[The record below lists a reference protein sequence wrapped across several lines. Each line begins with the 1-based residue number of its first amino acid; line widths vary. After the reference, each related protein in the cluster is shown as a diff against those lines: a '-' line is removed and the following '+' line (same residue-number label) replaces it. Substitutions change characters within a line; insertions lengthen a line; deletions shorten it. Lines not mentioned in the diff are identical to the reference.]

1 MNDDISKEEIKK
13 AKNEYF
19 RAWRKN
25 NRDKVKKA
33 QERYWEK
40 VAKKNKETHK
50 CKYH

>member
-1 MNDDISKEEIKK
+1 MTNTISEEKIKK

-19 RAWRKN
+19 RTWRKN

-40 VAKKNKETHK
+40 VAKEKQRNLQM
-50 CKYH
+50 

>member
-13 AKNEYF
+13 AKNEYI

-33 QERYWEK
+33 QER
-40 VAKKNKETHK
+40 
-50 CKYH
+50 

>member
-1 MNDDISKEEIKK
+1 MINITTEEIRK

-19 RAWRKN
+19 RTWRKN

-40 VAKKNKETHK
+40 VAKERQKNAHM
-50 CKYH
+50 